1 MTSEEL
7 AKRDFRLSIMTLSV
21 FNVLERLDTTDP
33 TVVNQNKQARA
44 SEAMLRFMLKTSPPE
59 KIEALIDDAKEFID
73 GELPVLLV
81 EEAAKLLKVPTE

>member
-1 MTSEEL
+1 MTNEEL

-21 FNVLERLDTTDP
+21 FNVLERLDPTDP
-33 TVVNQNKQARA
+33 YVLQQQQQARA
-44 SEAMLRFMLKTSPPE
+44 SEAVLRFTLKTSPPE

-73 GELPVLLV
+73 GELPVLLI